1 MKKFFRKLSHALSYI
16 LYNRNQFMLSM
27 IRSVFTWLPD
37 RLYLEL
43 LYKYSLGKRLHLT
56 NPQTY
61 NEKLQWL
68 KLYDRNPLY
77 TQLVDKY
84 GVKEYVSNIIGA
96 EHVIKTIGYWNS
108 VGEINWNIL
117 PNQFVLKTTHGGGN
131 SGVVICKNKASLDK
145 AKAIEK
151 LNLSMKEDLYKKS
164 KEWPYKNVKKAIL
177 AEEYIENNSTKDLKD
192 YKFFCFNGKVKAL
205 FIGSERQVP
214 GEEVKFDFFDENC
227 NHLDIQ
233 QGHPNSKK
241 LPKSPDCFE
250 EMKNIAEKL
259 SKGIPHVRVD
269 LYEANGKVFFGEMTF
284 YHFGGVVPFNPP
296 KWDEIFGSWITLPN
310 NSAKR

>member
-1 MKKFFRKLSHALSYI
+1 MSKLFIKLSHALKYI
-16 LYNRNQFMLSM
+16 LHDRKKFIASM
-27 IRSVFTWLPD
+27 IKSYFTMLPD
-37 RLYLEL
+37 KQYLEL
-43 LYKYSLGKRLHLT
+43 LYKFSLGKRLNLR

-84 GVKEYVSNIIGA
+84 EVKEYVSNIIGA
-96 EHVIKTIGYWNS
+96 EHVIKTIGCWNN
-108 VGEINWNIL
+108 VGEINWDIL

-131 SGVVICKNKASLDK
+131 SGVVICKNKASFDK

-151 LNLSMKEDLYKKS
+151 LSLSMKEDLYKKS

-177 AEEYIENNSTKDLKD
+177 AEEYIENNSTNDLKD

-214 GEEVKFDFFDENC
+214 GEEVKFDFFDENFQ
-227 NHLDIQ
+227 HLEIKH
-233 QGHPNSKK
+233 GHPNSKS
-241 LPKSPDCFE
+241 LPPKPKKFE
-250 EMKNIAEKL
+250 EMKIIASKL
-259 SKGIPHVRVD
+259 SKDFPHVRID
-269 LYEANGKVFFGEMTF
+269 LYEANGVIYFGEITF
-284 YHFGGVVPFNPP
+284 YHHGGFVPFEPE
-296 KWDEIFGSWITLPN
+296 KWDKIFGSWITLPN
-310 NSAKR
+310 SEIK